1 MSFQDKS
8 DAFRGWLDEN
18 DISVSQKIDIVDMR
32 AEGQGRAVVA
42 SQDIDTNDL
51 LFKIPKL
58 LCFTV
63 SSSSLLEEHPE
74 IRDKL
79 LSLGLWEALTLA
91 ILYEWK
97 VKNHNSR
104 WAAYFDIL
112 PFKDTNNY
120 KFNQLIFWTEEQA
133 ALLSPSLVLDRI
145 GRESAREMYQGLL
158 GEDNFGIE
166 EFKNVSLQEFDHV
179 ALTIMSYSFNVETL
193 KEGEDKLD
201 EEDEEN
207 EEDEVEEEEEEQQ
220 HQQPF
225 LECMVPLAD
234 VLNAD
239 SRKNNAR
246 LMYEAETLEM
256 RATEP
261 IKKGDQIY
269 NIYSNHCNSELLRRY
284 GYVEPEG
291 SDQDFGVVPLKTI
304 KKYFAENT
312 SLSLETVEDVV
323 TVLKMIEQEEEEEII
338 PDDFAIFVEG
348 EIEFQFT
355 FVVQLFIVVAGI
367 NDQRSFNFASLDVK
381 ARGLRR
387 VYKKC
392 YQLLQAFKVTS
403 SFVNIYKKI
412 IQLRMA
418 DYPKRAAVDLVLKH
432 GELSREEMAA
442 VVLRSEYK
450 ALQSGLD
457 FDSTYKNRPEGY
469 TVVDDQ
475 KLLKNIL
482 KKDIFEGRDEKPHK
496 RQKVN

>member
-8 DAFRGWLDEN
+8 DAFRGWLDKN

-32 AEGQGRAVVA
+32 AESQGRAVVA

-63 SSSSLLEEHPE
+63 TNSSLLEDHPE
-74 IRDKL
+74 IQDKL
-79 LSLGLWEALTLA
+79 LSMGLWEALTLA

-97 VKNHNSR
+97 VKNHQSR

-112 PFKDTNNY
+112 PFKDTDNY
-120 KFNQLIFWTEEQA
+120 KFNQLIFWTEEQT
-133 ALLSPSLVLDRI
+133 ALLSPSLVVDRI
-145 GRESAREMYQGLL
+145 GKESARKMYQDLL
-158 GEDNFGIE
+158 GEDTFGIDE
-166 EFKNVSLQEFDHV
+166 LKHVSLQEFDHV

-201 EEDEEN
+201 EEDDD
-207 EEDEVEEEEEEQQ
+207 EDVEEEEIEEEQP
-220 HQQPF
+220 QQPF

-234 VLNAD
+234 MLNAD
-239 SRKNNAR
+239 SHKNNAR

-323 TVLKMIEQEEEEEII
+323 SVLKMIEQEEEEEII

-367 NDQRSFNFASLDVK
+367 NDQRSFNFASLDVR

-392 YQLLQAFKVTS
+392 YQLLQSSKVTS

-418 DYPKRAAVDLVLKH
+418 EYPKKAAVDFVPKQ
-432 GELSREEMAA
+432 GELSREEMAI

-457 FDSTYKNRPEGY
+457 FDSAYKNKPEGY
-469 TVVDDQ
+469 SVVDDQ

-482 KKDIFEGRDEKPHK
+482 KKDIFEGRDEKPNK